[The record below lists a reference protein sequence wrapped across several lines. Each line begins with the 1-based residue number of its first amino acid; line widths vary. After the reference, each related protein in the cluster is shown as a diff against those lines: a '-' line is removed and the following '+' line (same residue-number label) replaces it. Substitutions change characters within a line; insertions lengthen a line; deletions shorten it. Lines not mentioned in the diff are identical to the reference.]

1 MALKDN
7 SLEALLADGFTKRM
21 ADEYLMLM
29 DRENKS
35 GFYDKDF
42 LEWAHSHG
50 FFAEDAIIGG
60 VNDNNIDDYLSD
72 YDFWKLWP
80 LNSWERIWINDKLT
94 LNALVQDSDL
104 QKYVPAYYYYTGH
117 TSPDGLLPLNGSGYA
132 PGMEGVIDTL
142 KKVGDYACKPCN
154 GTMGEGFHH
163 LVYKNGAFGIDGE
176 EVTQAGIEDWVKAH
190 RNFVFTEFIR
200 PAGYLAE
207 INPLIHTIRVVY
219 YNITG
224 ADPQPSSTYFRFA
237 LDSGKTGAGC
247 NYDIPKDL
255 ETAAYD
261 CYIDPATGEYGQGKL
276 VYLDRVVNCPEHP
289 ISGKLAEGVV
299 PQWDEFLDMM
309 KRFSYKVGAC
319 DFLGF
324 DAAWT
329 EKGPMI
335 MEINSHPGIKYM
347 QVYKPI
353 MTEPIAGEYF
363 RQKLAAIDALDEAGK
378 KRRNTV
384 VR

>member
-1 MALKDN
+1 MATKPQD
-7 SLEALLADGFTKRM
+7 LESLLADGFTKRM

-35 GFYDKDF
+35 GFFDADI
-42 LEWAHSHG
+42 LEWAHTHG
-50 FFAEDAIIGG
+50 FFAEDALIGG
-60 VNDNNIDDYLSD
+60 INESNYEQYLSD

-104 QKYVPAYYYYTGH
+104 AKYVPDYYYYTG
-117 TSPDGLLPLNGSGYA
+117 PDGLLPLNGSGYK
-132 PGMEGVIDTL
+132 PGIDGLIATL
-142 KKVGDYACKPCN
+142 QEVGEFACKPCN
-154 GTMGEGFHH
+154 GTMGEGFHR
-163 LVYKNGAFGIDGE
+163 LTYKDGVYGVDGQDSTKAGVE
-176 EVTQAGIEDWVKAH
+176 EFVNTHQ
-190 RNFVFTEFIR
+190 NFVFQEYIR
-200 PAGYLAE
+200 AAGELAE

-237 LDSGKTGAGC
+237 LETGEKTAGC
-247 NYDIPKDL
+247 NYEIPTDL
-255 ETAAYD
+255 KTAAYN
-261 CYIDPATGEYGQGKL
+261 CYLDPKTGEFGQGKL
-276 VYLDRVVNCPEHP
+276 VYLNRVEDCPNHP

-299 PQWDEFLDMM
+299 PHWDEFLDMM
-309 KRFSYKVGAC
+309 KRFSYKVNAC

-335 MEINSHPGIKYM
+335 TEINSHPGIKYM
-347 QVYKPI
+347 QVYKPLY
-353 MTEPIAGEYF
+353 TEEVAGAYF
-363 RQKLAAIDALDEAGK
+363 KEKLARIDALDEAGK
-378 KRRNTV
+378 KRRNGV

>member
-1 MALKDN
+1 MAIKDN
-7 SLEALLADGFTKRM
+7 RLEALLADGFTKRM

-29 DRENKS
+29 ENEKKS
-35 GFYDKDF
+35 GYYDEAQ
-42 LEWAHSHG
+42 LTWAHEHG
-50 FFAEDAIIGG
+50 FFAEDVILGG
-60 VNDNNIDDYLSD
+60 INDDNIDDYLSD

-104 QKYVPAYYYYTGH
+104 AKYVPAYYYYTG
-117 TSPDGLLPLNGSGYA
+117 PDGLLPLQGANYA
-132 PGMEGVIDTL
+132 PGLDGFVDTL
-142 KKVGDYACKPCN
+142 RRERDFACKPCN
-154 GTMGEGFHH
+154 GTMAEGFHH
-163 LVYKNGAFGIDGE
+163 LQYTGSGFVIDGE
-176 EVTQAGIEDWVKAH
+176 DSTEAGIREFVESHK
-190 RNFVFTEFIR
+190 NLVFTEFIR
-200 PAGYLAE
+200 PEGYLAE

-237 LDSGKTGAGC
+237 LQDGKTGNGS
-247 NYDIPKDL
+247 NYDIPTDAD
-255 ETAAYD
+255 TAAYN
-261 CYIDPATGEYGQGKL
+261 CYIDPATGHYGNGKMC
-276 VYLDRVVNCPEHP
+276 YPNRVVDCPCHP
-289 ISGKLAEGVV
+289 ISGKLVEGDV

-324 DAAWT
+324 DACWT

-347 QVYKPI
+347 QTFRPL
-353 MTEPIAGEYF
+353 MTEEVAGPYF
-363 RQKLAAIDALDEAGK
+363 REKLARIDALDEAGK
-378 KRRNTV
+378 KRRNNV